1 MKSFDERIKTIKREI
16 LNLKTAQL
24 VASNSRASSAT
35 ATIPIHIP
43 QGSNTWTIRF
53 EDDGERTQPLVY
65 IPNASYYRL
74 TLQEYDQN
82 ANTQKIQLYAR
93 ETDERSTAE
102 NFIVISSR
110 TIASI
115 TRDF

>member
-16 LNLKTAQL
+16 RDLKTAQL
-24 VASNSRASSAT
+24 VSSNSKASSAT
-35 ATIPIHIP
+35 ATVPVYIP

-82 ANTQKIQLYAR
+82 ANMQRIQLYAR
-93 ETDERSTAE
+93 EAYERTIAE

-110 TIASI
+110 AIASI
-115 TRDF
+115 TQDF